1 MPDAGQTRDVSLP
14 GSKSIAAR
22 ALILSEVYKDAILIG
37 RLPDCDDTEELAQAL
52 RQFDKSEPGGT
63 YNLGTGGTSLRFF
76 LALAASWPGFEGVID
91 CAAPLKRRPLGPLV
105 DALRAAGAD
114 IECLEREGHAP
125 MRVRG
130 RVLDGTGVRVASGVS
145 SQYAS
150 ALLMVSP
157 LWKHPFVMEGDAG
170 VSRPYLDMTAR
181 MIQEISSVTETRLYY
196 IEPDWSAASY
206 FYELALLSPDRD
218 IMLDSLVP
226 EGESLQGDSACERI
240 FRQLG
245 VETVY
250 PDEGGAI
257 LRGSRE
263 AIEGLRLPESGPVV
277 LDLNGTPDLV
287 PALAVGLCMTGI
299 RFRFEGIGHL
309 RHKESDRLAVLR
321 EELGKA
327 GFEVR
332 DSEDSLEWTGGRC
345 PTDAYVEFD
354 SHGDHRIAMAFSV
367 AAAVRGAV
375 VINGAEAVEKS
386 FRSFY
391 DQLEGVGFKVKY
403 DAPNKRS
410 TQRGEMDSILPLF
423 D

>member
-1 MPDAGQTRDVSLP
+1 MSDAGQTRDVSLP

-130 RVLDGTGVRVASGVS
+130 RVLDGTGVKVASGVS
-145 SQYAS
+145 SQYVS

-181 MIQEISSVTETRLYY
+181 MIHEISSITETRLYY

-206 FYELALLSPDRD
+206 FYELALLCPDRD

-240 FRQLG
+240 FGQLG

-250 PDEGGAI
+250 PDEGGAM
-257 LRGSRE
+257 LRGSRV
-263 AIEGLRLPESGPVV
+263 AIERLRQREPVV
-277 LDLNGTPDLV
+277 MNLNGTPDLV
-287 PALAVGLCMTGI
+287 LALAVGLCMAGI

-327 GFEVR
+327 GFEVC
-332 DSEDSLEWTGGRC
+332 DSEDALEWTGGRC
-345 PTDAYVEFD
+345 LTGSYVEFD

-375 VINGAEAVEKS
+375 LINGAEAVDKS

-391 DQLEGVGFKVKY
+391 DQLERVGFKVKY
-403 DAPNKRS
+403 DTPEKRS